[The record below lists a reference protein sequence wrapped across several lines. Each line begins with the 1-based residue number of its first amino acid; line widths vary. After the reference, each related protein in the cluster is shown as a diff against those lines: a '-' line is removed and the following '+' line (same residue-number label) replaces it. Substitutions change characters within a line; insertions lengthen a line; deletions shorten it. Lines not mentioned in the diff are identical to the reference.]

1 MSARFEIVKRKWKK
15 GMNLTFSAALL
26 FGSIAG
32 VVPQKAAAAPT
43 VMTGPGGVADGLTS
57 WVNLSVADSVYAT
70 ASNPIAP
77 TIASA
82 IHHVNDLAGG
92 RNWQNAST
100 AQYKPDAINYNPGLT
115 KGPTNGFLSLNKFNE
130 NDLSREVFSVQSNA
144 ANNAGF
150 PWELGGDFPNSIPGE
165 KAKYTKE
172 TISSYFGTDV
182 ATRQSRPLD
191 TNQQNSTNTHVMH
204 VSNLFNSSENKH
216 VWDLSLDGKRIGEP
230 AVITPYSPSK
240 FNSQE
245 GSTISY
251 YFGAGHSSVLNGAT
265 SELIVY
271 NRPLEPEERKQVN
284 SYLGIKYGLT
294 IKKPDGTGIEE
305 YIDSNKGTFWNPGT
319 VTDATYRITGLG
331 RDDASALKQ
340 KQSVSQEDGAL
351 VTIALGDKIDAS
363 NAAITGFDIN
373 NDRSFLMFGDNNKS
387 TDFTEDVADS
397 GAPTGL
403 KSMSRQFTVQK
414 TNNWADAGITLSLD
428 QSVIQS
434 RYTYYLLVNGKFDK
448 NLRLTDG
455 KVQLNTNKFGNVATF
470 TFAREKQMVPAGLD
484 TGLISWFELTK
495 GWEAAGSPI
504 SPDGKYINKIQDLA
518 DPSREWNP
526 YVSTASSG
534 QLLSNLGKKM
544 INYHDVTV
552 PQTGSRVMFDTNL
565 PFSSLPASNQREV
578 YSVQIAGTRG
588 FPWEL
593 GGARSGLTKYIKTD
607 ITADFG
613 TTATKT
619 ITPTKDIT
627 RPHLLNVWSGI
638 GDWSLSINGYQ
649 EKTDSTNT
657 TQWNT
662 VTSYYHY
669 IGGAHNQ
676 PMNDGHVA
684 EVLVFDNKLGDTD
697 RQKVSSYF
705 ALKYGLTLTGA
716 NGDPISY
723 LASDGSTTMW
733 TAANN
738 AGYGYRITGI
748 GKDGALD
755 QRMSRSE
762 EDGAMVAV
770 AIGNGDSDSDGDG
783 DHFESTNEDNPTV
796 IDVEKSFFTFS
807 DNNAVTNYTLKTNHA
822 PGTTDHY
829 LKRMERVFKVEASPN
844 WKNNTEQNVTFK
856 LLSNDAAAPIDT
868 YYLLTSEDGVNFN
881 EPVEANKL
889 SGSYE
894 VKINSNDVK
903 YFTFARTYRDELQTV
918 VDGSPAYVEEKY
930 TTESWAAYQTAL
942 SNASAVLVDGTAT
955 QKQIDQ
961 AKDALTAAMNGLV
974 LQVPKLESAS
984 IDAASKTITLK
995 FDYPVKLTAADVKDG
1010 FTVTVKGQ
1018 QIPIESI
1025 LVDTT
1030 NAKIVTIKLPD
1041 GYDVDS
1047 SQIVAVGYDKTNE
1060 NLKGTNDNVV
1070 DNFSR
1075 NAEDPFFATL
1085 TITEPSG
1092 NTVTI
1097 PRPEIKGTSEPG
1109 STVTAVVYDHGGHI
1123 VATPTVTV
1131 NGDGTWSFA
1140 PETNLPDGDYTFE
1153 VTAVKNG
1160 KTTKKSKALTVAVP
1174 DAALITT
1181 KPGGSTVTESK
1192 PEFAG
1197 TTEPGSTVTAVVY
1210 DHAGHIV
1217 ATPIVTVN
1225 GDGTW
1230 SFTPSV
1236 DLAPGEYKV
1245 EVTAT
1250 KNGKM
1255 VTKTKTFTVAVVD
1268 KTALQAKVNE
1278 VKSENLKEN
1287 AYTPESWQALQDTL
1301 KKAEKVLNN
1310 PNATQAEVNAA
1321 LAALNDARN
1330 HLVSVNGE
1338 PGLGSLQV
1346 GDANGN
1352 PFALTP
1358 AFDGRQLNYKA
1369 VVSNEVTTI
1378 GIDPQALQPGSKV
1391 AVTLNGNPVSASDWN
1406 NLPLKEG
1413 LNTIQVQVTGPDG
1426 KQTTYTLEITRTTNK
1441 LVSLTPSTGSLNPAF
1456 ESDKEAYTMTVSG
1469 GVYQLQWTPVAL
1481 DPGAKIEIA
1490 VNGGTYSE
1498 VGSGATSAA
1507 LPLNVGMNT
1516 VTVKVTDRD
1525 GRIKEYTVSVLRAST
1540 SGSNRPSGGG
1550 GGGSASN
1557 SGDIVTTVNDNQTS
1571 FATQTTEKV
1580 GDRNVTTVKIDG
1592 DKLNGILSQ
1601 GGAQHLA
1608 IRVPGDGDV
1617 QVQGL
1622 TASMVKQLKDTG
1634 SSLEIGNLLAIYP
1647 VPSSQ
1652 LDLSAIAK
1660 QFGDAALGDIAV
1672 NVNIRLSEQALIDN
1686 ARSRA
1691 VNGDYEL
1698 LVNPV
1703 SLDLAFSRSGQ
1714 TIRSEQLDGYAPRYI
1729 ALPEG
1734 IDPNRITTGVIVNS
1748 DGTVNHVP
1756 TVVTKISNRYFAKIQ
1771 DLRSHG
1777 NYSVI
1782 WNPQDFTDVKS
1793 HWAHK
1798 TVNNVAARLILAGTG
1813 NNDFSPDRNINRSEF
1828 AVMAATGMGLMG
1840 QKTAQ
1845 NTFHDVTSTA
1855 WYHNGVSV
1863 ASEFGIVEG
1872 YEDGMFRGD
1881 QQITRE
1887 QGIAMIARAY
1897 NLVRPQD
1904 ASLSQADIAA
1914 ALSVYG
1920 DAANLSDWARETVAR
1935 MIRAGVV
1942 EGSAGQLLKP
1952 QESMTRAEAAA
1963 LIERMLKTT
1972 DLIDK

>member
-1 MSARFEIVKRKWKK
+1 MSARFGFKQKWKK

-26 FGSIAG
+26 FGSIVG

-43 VMTGPGGVADGLTS
+43 VMTGPGGVADGLIS
-57 WVNLSVADSVYAT
+57 WVNLSVADSVYSTAT
-70 ASNPIAP
+70 VPIAP
-77 TIASA
+77 TVAGA

-115 KGPTNGFLSLNKFNE
+115 KGSTNGFLSLNKFNVD
-130 NDLSREVFSVQSNA
+130 DLSREVFSVQSNA
-144 ANNAGF
+144 TNNAGF
-150 PWELGGDFPNSIPGE
+150 PWELGGDFPDSIPGE
-165 KAKYTKE
+165 KAKYTRD

-182 ATRQSRPLD
+182 ATRQSRSLD
-191 TNQQNSTNTHVMH
+191 TDQQNSTNTHVMH

-216 VWDLSLDGKRIGEP
+216 EWALSLDGKRIGEP
-230 AVITPYSPSK
+230 AVITPYTPSK

-245 GSTISY
+245 GITTTY

-305 YIDSNKGTFWNPGT
+305 YIDSNKGVFWNPGNS
-319 VTDATYRITGLG
+319 TDATYRITGLG

-340 KQSVSQEDGAL
+340 KQSVSQEDNAL

-363 NAAITGFDIN
+363 NAAVTGFDIN
-373 NDRSFLMFGDNNKS
+373 NDRSFFMFGDNNKS

-403 KSMSRQFTVQK
+403 KSMPRQFTVQK

-428 QSVIQS
+428 QSVMQS
-434 RYTYYLLVNGKFDK
+434 RYTYYLLINGKFDK
-448 NLRLTDG
+448 NLRLTNG

-484 TGLISWFELTK
+484 TDLISWFELTK

-526 YVSTASSG
+526 YSSTASSG

-565 PFSSLPASNQREV
+565 PFSTLPASNQREV

-593 GGARSGLTKYIKTD
+593 GGARSGITKYIKTD

-619 ITPTKDIT
+619 VTPTKDIT
-627 RPHLLNVWSGI
+627 RPHLLNVWSGV
-638 GDWSLSINGYQ
+638 GDWGLSVNGYQ
-649 EKTDSTNT
+649 EKSDSTNT

-662 VTSYYHY
+662 VTTFNHY

-676 PMNDGHVA
+676 PMNDGNVA
-684 EVLVFDNKLGDTD
+684 EVLVFDNKLSDID

-705 ALKYGLTLTGA
+705 ALKYGLTLTSPDGSTPV
-716 NGDPISY
+716 NYI
-723 LASDGSTTMW
+723 ASDGTTTMW

-762 EDGAMVAV
+762 EDGALVAV
-770 AIGNGDSDSDGDG
+770 AIGNGDSDSDSDG

-807 DNNAVTNYTLKTNHA
+807 DNNAATNYTLKTNHA
-822 PGTTDHY
+822 PGTTEHY

-856 LLSNDAAAPIDT
+856 LLSNDAAAPIDN

-881 EPVEANKL
+881 DPVEANKL

-918 VDGSPAYVEEKY
+918 VGGSPAYVEEKY
-930 TTESWAAYQTAL
+930 TAESWAAYQTAL

-974 LQVPKLESAS
+974 LKVPKLESAS

-1010 FTVTVKGQ
+1010 FTVTVEGQ

-1041 GYDVDS
+1041 GVDVNS
-1047 SQIVAVGYDKTNE
+1047 SRIVAVEYDKTNG

-1097 PRPEIKGTSEPG
+1097 PKPEIKGTSEPG
-1109 STVTAVVYDHGGHI
+1109 STVTAIVYDHGGHI

-1131 NGDGTWSFA
+1131 KGDGTWSFA
-1140 PETNLPDGDYTFE
+1140 PGTNLPDGDYTFE
-1153 VTAVKNG
+1153 VTAEKDG
-1160 KTTKKSKALTVAVP
+1160 KTAKKTKALTVAVP
-1174 DAALITT
+1174 DTALFIT
-1181 KPGGSTVTESK
+1181 KPSGSTVTESK

-1217 ATPIVTVN
+1217 ATPTVTVNGDGTWSFAPETDLPDGDYTFEVTAVKNGKTTKKTKALTVATKETALVITKPGGSTVTESKPEFAGTTEPGSTVTSVVYDHAGHIVATPTVTVN

-1268 KTALQAKVNE
+1268 KTALQAKVNDI
-1278 VKSENLKEN
+1278 KSENLEKN
-1287 AYTPESWQALQDTL
+1287 AYTPESWQVLQDAL
-1301 KKAEKVLNN
+1301 KQAEKVLND

-1330 HLVSVNGE
+1330 RLVSVNGE
-1338 PGLGSLQV
+1338 LGLVSLQV

-1352 PFALTP
+1352 PIALTP

-1369 VVSNEVTTI
+1369 VVSNEVTTV
-1378 GIDPQALQPGSKV
+1378 GIDPQALHSGSKV
-1391 AVTLNGNPVSASDWN
+1391 AITLNGNPVSASDWN

-1426 KQTTYTLEITRTTNK
+1426 KQTTYTMEIIRTTNK
-1441 LVSLTPSTGSLNPAF
+1441 LVSLTPSNGGLNPAF
-1456 ESDKEAYTMTVSG
+1456 ESDKEAYSMTVSG
-1469 GVYQLQWTPVAL
+1469 SVYQLQWTPVAL

-1490 VNGGTYSE
+1490 VNGGTFSE
-1498 VGSGATSAA
+1498 VASGATSAA
-1507 LPLNVGMNT
+1507 LPLNPGVNT

-1525 GRIKEYTVSVLRAST
+1525 GRIKEYTITVIRAT
-1540 SGSNRPSGGG
+1540 SSGNNRPSGGG

-1557 SGDIVTTVNDNQTS
+1557 SGYIVTTVNDNQTS
-1571 FATQTTEKV
+1571 FATQTAGQDGV
-1580 GDRNVTTVKIDG
+1580 ATVKIDG

-1622 TASMVKQLKDTG
+1622 TAAMVKQLKDTG

-1652 LDLSAIAK
+1652 LDLSEIAK

-1672 NVNIRLSEQALIDN
+1672 NVTIRLSEQALIDN

-1691 VNGDYEL
+1691 VNGGYEL

-1703 SLDLAFSRSGQ
+1703 S
-1714 TIRSEQLDGYAPRYI
+1714 
-1729 ALPEG
+1729 
-1734 IDPNRITTGVIVNS
+1734 
-1748 DGTVNHVP
+1748 
-1756 TVVTKISNRYFAKIQ
+1756 
-1771 DLRSHG
+1771 
-1777 NYSVI
+1777 
-1782 WNPQDFTDVKS
+1782 
-1793 HWAHK
+1793 
-1798 TVNNVAARLILAGTG
+1798 
-1813 NNDFSPDRNINRSEF
+1813 
-1828 AVMAATGMGLMG
+1828 
-1840 QKTAQ
+1840 
-1845 NTFHDVTSTA
+1845 
-1855 WYHNGVSV
+1855 
-1863 ASEFGIVEG
+1863 
-1872 YEDGMFRGD
+1872 
-1881 QQITRE
+1881 
-1887 QGIAMIARAY
+1887 
-1897 NLVRPQD
+1897 
-1904 ASLSQADIAA
+1904 
-1914 ALSVYG
+1914 
-1920 DAANLSDWARETVAR
+1920 
-1935 MIRAGVV
+1935 
-1942 EGSAGQLLKP
+1942 
-1952 QESMTRAEAAA
+1952 
-1963 LIERMLKTT
+1963 
-1972 DLIDK
+1972 